1 MGNEIKIGIDMIDSA
16 QKIGEIVNLLS
27 DNIDLYN
34 KGIKDYTGNYC
45 GDAND
50 NLNYLENGMISNLNI
65 LLNYYSVAAQ
75 CIILALKEYLDA
87 DQKLA
92 QSIVETMEG
101 MKN

>member
-1 MGNEIKIGIDMIDSA
+1 MDK
-16 QKIGEIVNLLS
+16 
-27 DNIDLYN
+27 
-34 KGIKDYTGNYC
+34 TF
-45 GDAND
+45 
-50 NLNYLENGMISNLNI
+50 YLENRMISNLNI
-65 LLNYYSVAAQ
+65 LLNYYSVVAQ